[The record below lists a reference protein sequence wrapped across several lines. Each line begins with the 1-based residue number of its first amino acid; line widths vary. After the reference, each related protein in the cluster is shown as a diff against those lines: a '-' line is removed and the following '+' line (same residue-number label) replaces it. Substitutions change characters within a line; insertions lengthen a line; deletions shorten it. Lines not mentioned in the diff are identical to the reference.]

1 MLDAPQ
7 QDRTSTER
15 SLVMLVLVGCVAQ
28 GLIAALLVA
37 GLYLYG
43 ELASA
48 TLSGLQLVTYASA
61 LLTLVSVAVAVALPQ
76 RSLKDPSHTLTLPLR
91 VGAPI
96 ATLGAWRLMM
106 EVGSAAATPQLLLQF
121 VLPITAIGW
130 AAALLVAVL
139 LRQTLLARQYRRQ
152 ARARNN
158 PRSEVGRTEDLS
170 NHLGRLGAH
179 IALAIALII
188 VSMFLTRVDA
198 TYLAA
203 TPLTTSLVGV
213 LVIGSVGLGYA
224 AGRFSGEVYARTLT
238 SVTSRFEQLASES
251 VLEANQPLRTPVVGV
266 FSGLFA
272 ELERLR
278 VHLTD
283 EIATYEQA
291 LEKTRVAHSEKEQF
305 LAAVSHELRTPLNSI
320 CGFAHLML
328 EDTSGDL
335 TAAQRED
342 LRLVRAGGHQLL
354 ALIDDIVDVTMV
366 ETGEFSLSLE
376 SEDLV
381 PRIREIVSIHRPL
394 VHNKPIELD
403 FEVRGR
409 SRELVC
415 DGRRIGQ
422 VITNLLS
429 NAIKFTEEGSVRVT
443 CDFDS
448 DPDALNLEVKDTGV
462 GISEEGLTII
472 FEAYKQVG
480 EVKKRSRGTGLGLAI
495 SRAVVERH
503 DGEIWAT
510 SSPGEGS
517 SFFTRLPQVGP
528 SSAMVSS
535 PASKDPEEH
544 A

>member
-1 MLDAPQ
+1 MSSAVDPFAAW
-7 QDRTSTER
+7 
-15 SLVMLVLVGCVAQ
+15 VLS
-28 GLIAALLVA
+28 I
-37 GLYLYG
+37 
-43 ELASA
+43 
-48 TLSGLQLVTYASA
+48 SGVE
-61 LLTLVSVAVAVALPQ
+61 
-76 RSLKDPSHTLTLPLR
+76 LPLS
-91 VGAPI
+91 V
-96 ATLGAWRLMM
+96 
-106 EVGSAAATPQLLLQF
+106 EHQ
-121 VLPITAIGW
+121 
-130 AAALLVAVL
+130 ALLVAVL

-328 EDTSGDL
+328 EDTSGGSG
-335 TAAQRED
+335 RPPKGY
-342 LRLVRAGGHQLL
+342 GGP
-354 ALIDDIVDVTMV
+354 
-366 ETGEFSLSLE
+366 
-376 SEDLV
+376 LV
-381 PRIREIVSIHRPL
+381 PKMTQVKAEFAKWVKQYRSYNNYANTFSI
-394 VHNKPIELD
+394 IS
-403 FEVRGR
+403 G
-409 SRELVC
+409 
-415 DGRRIGQ
+415 I
-422 VITNLLS
+422 
-429 NAIKFTEEGSVRVT
+429 FTINNGKINS
-443 CDFDS
+443 
-448 DPDALNLEVKDTGV
+448 L
-462 GISEEGLTII
+462 I
-472 FEAYKQVG
+472 FY
-480 EVKKRSRGTGLGLAI
+480 
-495 SRAVVERH
+495 
-503 DGEIWAT
+503 
-510 SSPGEGS
+510 
-517 SFFTRLPQVGP
+517 
-528 SSAMVSS
+528 
-535 PASKDPEEH
+535 
-544 A
+544 